1 LVAVVPQAFGRR
13 RLNFGPGS
21 GLKAALTI
29 AVPTMMARPARIGPT
44 APKPLVEGNDMD
56 LDAHLAKTPATID
69 EIKRRV
75 ALALERHPLCRNV
88 EFDIVSMP
96 RTKRGGNW
104 TISMRS
110 IAPDAIWEATDIVSD
125 IQEAYD
131 LAAAA

>member
-1 LVAVVPQAFGRR
+1 
-13 RLNFGPGS
+13 
-21 GLKAALTI
+21 
-29 AVPTMMARPARIGPT
+29 
-44 APKPLVEGNDMD
+44 
-56 LDAHLAKTPATID
+56 LAKTPATID

-75 ALALERHPLCRNV
+75 AFALERHPLCRNV

-110 IAPDAIWEATDIVSD
+110 IAPDAIWEASDIVSD
-125 IQEAYD
+125 IQAAYD

>member
-1 LVAVVPQAFGRR
+1 
-13 RLNFGPGS
+13 
-21 GLKAALTI
+21 
-29 AVPTMMARPARIGPT
+29 
-44 APKPLVEGNDMD
+44 MD
-56 LDAHLAKTPATID
+56 LDAHSAKTLATID

-110 IAPDAIWEATDIVSD
+110 IAPDAIWEASDIVSD